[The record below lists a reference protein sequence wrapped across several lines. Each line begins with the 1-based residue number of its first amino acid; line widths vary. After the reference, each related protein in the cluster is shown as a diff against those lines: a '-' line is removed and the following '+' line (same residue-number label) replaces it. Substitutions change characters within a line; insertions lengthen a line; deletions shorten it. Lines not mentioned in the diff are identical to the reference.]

1 MAPIAVRR
9 APSGLGGSRKAT
21 GREGRSESTNVA
33 FLITR
38 LGRHRTTHDGVED
51 FPQEV
56 MAYVAHTHHFHE
68 LRPRCPETAAG
79 SIPSLQRIFR
89 MWIEN
94 RQLVRLQR
102 IQGTL
107 RVLQG
112 LRNNRRMNESSA
124 ERNDSLPSRQR
135 SDEYAEANPR
145 LIGRIETGRIVVTS
159 ECETGSCPNSR
170 ACSELVF
177 SLSHQPS
184 AISSQPSA
192 VSHQQSAR
200 SRNKTFW
207 LTAES

>member
-9 APSGLGGSRKAT
+9 APSGLSCLKRAT
-21 GREGRSESTNVA
+21 ERGGRSESTNVA

-38 LGRHRTTHDGVED
+38 HERHRTTHDGVED

-56 MAYVAHTHHFHE
+56 MAYVAHTHHFLE

-112 LRNNRRMNESSA
+112 LRRAARLRVPKNFGSLRGQVTRVPSLNGQSSSL
-124 ERNDSLPSRQR
+124 NDPPFLKGFQPPSGGER
-135 SDEYAEANPR
+135 SDTTGQFTIRSLCRGIAAFLASVIDPV
-145 LIGRIETGRIVVTS
+145 RIAT
-159 ECETGSCPNSR
+159 
-170 ACSELVF
+170 L
-177 SLSHQPS
+177 
-184 AISSQPSA
+184 
-192 VSHQQSAR
+192 
-200 SRNKTFW
+200 K
-207 LTAES
+207 